1 MPSVDHAEHLM
12 REGSFNEAKALLS
25 EILSNNPEDLRAICD
40 IGIAYTETGEN
51 DKAIR
56 ALEHYVARDESNAYA
71 WEALGCACFRTG
83 NLLQARDYLSRSLNL
98 MPENPSCLRNM
109 GILHGMEGRPD
120 AGIELL
126 KRSAELSPGDYRT
139 LYALSY
145 ALRDNNCEPER
156 KDVLDRLVTLELPEE
171 VRRDV
176 ELTRI
181 RLSLGW
187 E

>member
-1 MPSVDHAEHLM
+1 
-12 REGSFNEAKALLS
+12 
-25 EILSNNPEDLRAICD
+25 
-40 IGIAYTETGEN
+40 
-51 DKAIR
+51 
-56 ALEHYVARDESNAYA
+56 
-71 WEALGCACFRTG
+71 
-83 NLLQARDYLSRSLNL
+83 
-98 MPENPSCLRNM
+98 M

-181 RLSLGW
+181 RLFLGW